1 MRSSYEPSQNSV
13 EQFRVDLWLHASR
26 IWNDVDDEL
35 DNRNVILCSVFV
47 FCAKTKANH
56 VLHIALVFVF
66 SLLQVFLCV
75 SFNLRQIL
83 CVNKFGLHIS
93 AFQVALN
100 VRLSGSVLY
109 QNFWCLRERER
120 KVFCHNKPR
129 HFCVQ
134 AQTQFHSWWS
144 LTHISFAITMRIG
157 NLSFSHICK
166 LKAVPPP
173 HNKNKTKLFVILFL
187 QRSIQEMKRLQLKAK
202 TTKRANNAT

>member
-13 EQFRVDLWLHASR
+13 ERFRVDLWLHASR

-56 VLHIALVFVF
+56 VLHIALVFIF

-75 SFNLRQIL
+75 FFSLRQIL

-109 QNFWCLRERER
+109 QNFWCLREREKSFLSKQATTFLR
-120 KVFCHNKPR
+120 ASANAISFMMITYTHIVCHN
-129 HFCVQ
+129 HANWQ
-134 AQTQFHSWWS
+134 
-144 LTHISFAITMRIG
+144 SFF
-157 NLSFSHICK
+157 LSY
-166 LKAVPPP
+166 
-173 HNKNKTKLFVILFL
+173 
-187 QRSIQEMKRLQLKAK
+187 M
-202 TTKRANNAT
+202 